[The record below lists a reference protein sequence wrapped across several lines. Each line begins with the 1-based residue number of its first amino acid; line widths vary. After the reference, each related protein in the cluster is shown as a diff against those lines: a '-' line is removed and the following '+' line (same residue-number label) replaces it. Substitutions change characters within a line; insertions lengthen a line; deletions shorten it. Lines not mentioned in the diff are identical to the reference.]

1 MIIAV
6 YMNDQTLFDGLW
18 KFALKYP
25 TKALVGSNE
34 VQTMLMNWYVE
45 PDLSLVTAQED
56 PTNSANY
63 YGAATDADE
72 DMAWALVM
80 ADKQWGGQGTLSKS
94 YLQSAK
100 DLLNDIWNYEILD
113 GKLPK
118 NGNRW
123 GNWDSLNISY
133 FAPAYYRV
141 FAQVTGKAEWNSGV
155 VKCVYDTIATNLTSA
170 YGNLNNGLVRAF
182 STTTGGTAQYQKDW
196 YNYDSCR
203 TPFRI
208 GLDACLVNANSDYKD
223 QAKSYVAKTSQFF
236 AGIGAANIVDGY
248 QINGTAKPEFGT
260 SRGYQGRSAA
270 FIGPAGVGAMHSSS
284 YQTFVND
291 VWGLIRQNNL
301 WCGGQYYDESWTMLT
316 MLMMS
321 GNFLD
326 YTAETPK

>member
-1 MIIAV
+1 
-6 YMNDQTLFDGLW
+6 
-18 KFALKYP
+18 
-25 TKALVGSNE
+25 
-34 VQTMLMNWYVE
+34 VE
-45 PDLSLVTAQED
+45 PDLTLVTAAER
-56 PTNSANY
+56 PTDSANY

-72 DMAWALVM
+72 DMAWALIM
-80 ADKQWGGQGTLSKS
+80 ADKQWGGQGTLSKT
-94 YLQSAK
+94 YLQYAK
-100 DLLNDIWNYEILD
+100 DLLNDIWNYEILE

-123 GNWDSLNISY
+123 GDWNSLNISY

-141 FAQVTGKAEWNSGV
+141 FATVSGNAAWTSGV

-182 STTTGGTAQYQKDW
+182 SNTTGGTVEYQKDW

-208 GLDACLVNANSDYKD
+208 GLDACLFNDSL
-223 QAKSYVAKTSQFF
+223 AKSYVGKTSQFF

-270 FIGPAGVGAMHSSS
+270 FIGPASVGAMHSST
-284 YQTFVND
+284 YQTFIND
-291 VWGLIRQNNL
+291 AWGLLRQNNM
-301 WCGGQYYDESWTMLT
+301 WCGGQYYDESWTMLS

-321 GNFLD
+321 GNFLN
-326 YTAETPK
+326 YTVETPK